1 MNKNHH
7 DTLSRGRTSKN
18 LEVVGLK
25 DEKIIVRIPRNGN
38 DELIV
43 RKGNYWNV
51 DVIDIRWHSNGTPT
65 KNCVRMNM
73 KEMEDVYKALDKIMR
88 DNNEYD
94 KIQQDV

>member
-1 MNKNHH
+1 M
-7 DTLSRGRTSKN
+7 
-18 LEVVGLK
+18 
-25 DEKIIVRIPRNGN
+25 
-38 DELIV
+38 
-43 RKGNYWNV
+43 

-65 KNCVRMNM
+65 KKGVRMNM